1 MSLGIN
7 ELSFVDFRSYE
18 TFGLHGIGPLTV
30 LVGPNAIGK
39 TNVVEGIQLLTAQ
52 TSFRHPTGVQL
63 VREGAQAARLRAT
76 ATDGDRLLE
85 FGLTVAQGQRKFTL
99 NGKPKRA
106 ADLKGIVPSVA
117 FTPDDLELAKGSM
130 TVRRNT
136 LDAMGSQLSKN
147 HYLIRHDYDKVL
159 RHKNSLLKDEASP
172 LLVESLNDLMV
183 TCGAQLCCYR
193 AALFAKLAASMAA
206 YYGEISSGKEK
217 LEARFAPSWFEE
229 GRWLEPGEQLDRDAA
244 REGFSAALERI
255 AAQERVRHRA
265 LVGPHADRIGFF
277 VEGRPVGVFG
287 SQGQQRSVVL
297 AFKLAEV
304 TLICDILGQKPVLLL
319 DDVMSELDEQ
329 RRRALVKFV
338 SGDIQ
343 TFITTANLAYFD
355 DDLLSMADVVHLPIG
370 RGEDEG

>member
-1 MSLGIN
+1 MDLRITDISFTDFRCYESFSLG
-7 ELSFVDFRSYE
+7 D
-18 TFGLHGIGPLTV
+18 IGPLTV

-63 VREGAQAARLRAT
+63 IREGAQHARLSAE
-76 ATDGDRLLE
+76 ATDGNRQLT
-85 FGLTVAQGQRKFTL
+85 FGLAVEAGKRRFTL

-106 ADLKGIVPSVA
+106 ADLKGIMPSVS

-130 TVRRNT
+130 TLRRNA
-136 LDAMGSQLSKN
+136 LDAMGSQLSRN
-147 HYLIRHDYDKVL
+147 HYLIRKDWDKVL
-159 RHKNSLLKDEASP
+159 RHKNTLLKEEAAP
-172 LLVESLNDLMV
+172 LLVESVNDLMV
-183 TCGAQLCCYR
+183 TCGAQLTCYR
-193 AALFAKLAASMAA
+193 AALFEKLSASMAA
-206 YYGEISSGKEK
+206 YYADITGGRET
-217 LEARFAPSWFEE
+217 LTAQFAPSWYED
-229 GRWLEPGEQLDRDAA
+229 GRWLQPGEHLERDAA
-244 REGFSAALERI
+244 RAEFSAALAARASEER
-255 AAQERVRHRA
+255 ARHRCV
-265 LVGPHADRIGFF
+265 VGPHADRVEFY
-277 VEGRPVGVFG
+277 VEGRPVGVYA

-304 TLICDILGQKPVLLL
+304 SLIQSLLGQKPILLL

-355 DDLLSMADVVHLPIG
+355 EDVLAAARVVRLPM
-370 RGEDEG
+370 E